1 MLYASL
7 RWTAR
12 MALRWFYRD
21 VAIDGIE
28 HVPARGP
35 LLVVANHPNQLVD
48 AMLVGTTLPRDVT
61 FTGKAILLDNP
72 LLAVLMRRLPFVPL
86 RRAQDER
93 KKRESREAGTG
104 NREPEARPA
113 APSDPGSRIPGPAL
127 DTSRNADAFR
137 AIHDALAL
145 GQAVLIFPEGISHH
159 QPQLAPIK
167 TGAARIALAARDER
181 GIRDLR
187 ILPVGL
193 NFEDKAAART
203 RVLVRIGAPIALDD
217 WRPRADAGGDRGGA
231 SSAAA
236 SVDQLTREVDAALRA
251 VTLNFA
257 HEDDRRRVLDA
268 ARLLSG
274 LFTPPGRLGAAE
286 APLDRE
292 HETARRVEHVR
303 QAAATGSAALQARV
317 ARFETRLDAFRAELV
332 ARRLPVADLEI
343 DFDARSGARF
353 AVREGARVLA
363 GAPLALWGRVN
374 HWLPLRLAQALAR
387 RTSRTPED
395 PAMHTIVLG
404 LVLVLVFYLA
414 QAALVAAL
422 AGPWWALAYVVS
434 LPASATR
441 DFRLRDYVSRAR
453 DRSRAYRTLRRDTAL
468 RERLQA
474 EMRWLRAEASAIEE
488 EAGGGAVREVV
499 VL

>member
-12 MALRWFYRD
+12 MALRWFYRE
-21 VAIDGIE
+21 VVVDGLE

-48 AMLVGTTLPRDVT
+48 AMLVGTTLPRAVT

-72 LLAVLMRRLPFVPL
+72 LLAVIMRRLPFVPL

-93 KKRESREAGTG
+93 KKRDAGGGRREAGADG
-104 NREPEARPA
+104 GAASRFPNPE
-113 APSDPGSRIPGPAL
+113 SRLSP
-127 DTSRNADAFR
+127 DVSRNADAFR
-137 AIHDALAL
+137 AIHDALAG

-167 TGAARIALAARDER
+167 TGAARIALGARDER
-181 GIRDLR
+181 AIRGLH

-203 RVLVRIGAPIALDD
+203 RVLVRIGAPIALDA
-217 WRPRADAGGDRGGA
+217 WRAREEAVG
-231 SSAAA
+231 SAAA
-236 SVDQLTREVDAALRA
+236 VEELTREVDAALRA

-274 LFTPPGRLGAAE
+274 LFTPPGRLPVAD

-292 HETARRVEHVR
+292 HATARRVEHVR
-303 QAAATGSAALQARV
+303 QAAATGPAALQARV
-317 ARFETRLDAFRAELV
+317 ARFEARLDAFRAELV
-332 ARRLPVADLEI
+332 ARRLQVADLDI
-343 DFDARSGARF
+343 DFDVRSGARF
-353 AVREGARVLA
+353 AVREGARMLA

-374 HWLPLRLAQALAR
+374 HWLPLRLTQALAR

-414 QAALVAAL
+414 QAGLVAAL

-441 DFRLRDYVSRAR
+441 DFRLRDYTARAR
-453 DRSRAYRTLRRDTAL
+453 DRSRAWRAL
-468 RERLQA
+468 RGDAALRDRLQG
-474 EMRWLRAEASAIEE
+474 EMRWLRAEAEAIE
-488 EAGGGAVREVV
+488 ADATRGVTAGAV
-499 VL
+499 VLSGA